1 MPTQKPTTVDQYISQ
16 ASSSAQDKLREL
28 RSCLQKA
35 APHAKELLKWG
46 KPAFE
51 AEYILFVY
59 AGFKN
64 HISFHPTLEVI
75 TAFKDEL
82 TAYETSANTVQ
93 FALDQPLPLE
103 LISNMA
109 AFRVEQSKQGL
120 TWR

>member
-1 MPTQKPTTVDQYISQ
+1 MATQKPTTIDEYISQ
-16 ASSSAQDKLREL
+16 AAPSAQDKLREL
-28 RSCLQKA
+28 RFCLQKT
-35 APHAKELLKWG
+35 APDAKEVLKWG

-82 TAYETSANTVQ
+82 TEYETSDNTVQ
-93 FALDQPLPLE
+93 FVLDQPLPLD
-103 LISNMA
+103 IIQRMA
-109 AFRVEQSKQGL
+109 ALRVKQSKQGI